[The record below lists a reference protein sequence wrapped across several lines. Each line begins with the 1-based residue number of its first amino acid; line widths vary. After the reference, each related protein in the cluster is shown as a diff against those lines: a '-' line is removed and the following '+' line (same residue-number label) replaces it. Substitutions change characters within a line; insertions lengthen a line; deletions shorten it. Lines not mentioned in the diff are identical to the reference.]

1 MLQGDR
7 DYVLCVLK
15 NKQQQQKKSKGE
27 SQRKKARA
35 KVRGFKL
42 QVGKVPGL
50 PWLPKFSGFGTTLN
64 FILNY
69 LCYSITTLKD

>member
-7 DYVLCVLK
+7 GYVLCVLK
-15 NKQQQQKKSKGE
+15 NKQTNKKSKGE
-27 SQRKKARA
+27 SQRKKTRA

-42 QVGKVPGL
+42 QVGKVRGL
-50 PWLPKFSGFGTTLN
+50 LWLPKVPGFGTTLT

-69 LCYSITTLKD
+69 LC

>member
-42 QVGKVPGL
+42 QVVYIVK
-50 PWLPKFSGFGTTLN
+50 GFGAGDCDGRAKAQGAATGV
-64 FILNY
+64 
-69 LCYSITTLKD
+69 LKRS